1 MAEKQDEL
9 VTSEDIAPVEDNS
22 IAEDEESQV
31 FGRAEYASADF
42 WDERFRKTSG
52 FFDWYAS
59 YRELK
64 PLFKSHFP
72 HPEQMATLMVGCGNS
87 KLSEEMFKDGYT
99 DITNIDI
106 SSVVIEKMT
115 QHYAETPMAAMK
127 FTVMNVHELQFPD
140 CTFDLAVD
148 KGTYDALACG
158 EHRAE
163 SVGQLMLEVGRVLK
177 FGGTFVI
184 VTHGRPAGRLASFN
198 VGDWDWDVEWHK
210 TELSR
215 LSQLINI
222 LRVKMKDKPI
232 SHSLK
237 NPKILVDALRE
248 VSAMSSW
255 KRVAAARR
263 EAKATAE
270 EEESPNPSQEA
281 AQQDDGVYSPQRQDH
296 CFVYLLKKA
305 PKGSLPPRS
314 IRLTGSSSLIPTR
327 AGKTAAADNVPSES
341 MDAPATA
348 AETNHR
354 QSHHEHEAS
363 QHGVP
368 HDKAHHGGCH
378 HHHPHQHQHQ
388 QHGQHGHQHQ
398 HNHNHDADPSKWVE
412 RLEGAERV
420 RFQQAERV
428 LESLHIQP
436 TMKIA
441 DIGAGTGFFAA
452 KMARLTTQNVYAVD
466 VAPGMVEYLKQRSTT
481 EDLDNLIPIQAS
493 AVDWNLPE
501 AVDVLLLVDVYHH
514 LENNRVELLSA
525 MKKYLAPNA
534 RLVIIDWRTDDLPIG
549 PPSSMKIAPEVI
561 CAELESIGYAC
572 VERFDFLEYQNFLVF
587 SLSNSQPPPSTHA

>member
-1 MAEKQDEL
+1 MAEKQEEIVL
-9 VTSEDIAPVEDNS
+9 SEDNAHGEDNS
-22 IAEDEESQV
+22 SAGDEESQV

-72 HPEQMATLMVGCGNS
+72 HPDQMATLMVGCGNS

-163 SVGQLMLEVGRVLK
+163 SVSQLMLEVGRVLK

-270 EEESPNPSQEA
+270 EEDPSNPSQPTAQA

-305 PKGSLPPRS
+305 VKGSLPLRT

-327 AGKTAAADNVPSES
+327 ASKTAANDVPSES
-341 MDAPATA
+341 TDTTDTADAV
-348 AETNHR
+348 AEPSHR
-354 QSHHEHEAS
+354 HHEHEGGE
-363 QHGVP
+363 HVIP
-368 HDKAHHGGCH
+368 HDKAHHSGHKHGGC
-378 HHHPHQHQHQ
+378 HQHQHQ
-388 QHGQHGHQHQ
+388 HQH
-398 HNHNHDADPSKWVE
+398 HHHHDADPSKWVD
-412 RLEGAERV
+412 RLEGTERV
-420 RFQQAERV
+420 RFQQADRV
-428 LESLHIQP
+428 LESLQITA
-436 TMKIA
+436 TMKVA

-452 KMARLTTQNVYAVD
+452 KLARLTAQKVYAVD
-466 VAPGMVEYLKQRSTT
+466 VAPGMVEYLTQRRTN
-481 EDLDNLIPIQAS
+481 EGLDNLIPIQS
-493 AVDWNLPE
+493 TAVDWNLPE
-501 AVDVLLLVDVYHH
+501 AVDLLLLVDVYHH
-514 LENNRVELLSA
+514 IDNRVEVLSA
-525 MKKYLAPNA
+525 MKKYLAPNG
-534 RLVIIDWRTDDLPIG
+534 RLVIIDWRTIDLPIG
-549 PPSSMKIAPEVI
+549 PPAWMKIAPEVI

-572 VERFDFLEYQNFLVF
+572 VERFDFLEYQNFFVF
-587 SLSNSQPPPSTHA
+587 SLSTAHSTQ